1 MHLILIFILLMFVVM
16 CWRLAVKTLLVLA
29 IVVALAGG
37 VFYETVL
44 APSHA
49 STVTMAAPTVEAPD
63 RGKEYCD
70 TVMVQQSQ
78 YSAEQI
84 TDCRTLHPDRYGKG
98 AGG

>member
-1 MHLILIFILLMFVVM
+1 MHIVLIFILLMFVVM

-49 STVTMAAPTVEAPD
+49 ATVTMVAPTGEAD

-70 TVMVQQSQ
+70 TVMVDQSQ
-78 YSAEQI
+78 YTAEQI
-84 TDCRTLHPDRYGKG
+84 TNCRNLHPDRYGKA